1 MELKEYCIQ
10 QNKMIEFEYI
20 TAKTI
25 QYETHRQTQTDH
37 NISGQ
42 WDKLVWRGSA
52 EAEEDYLNK

>member
-1 MELKEYCIQ
+1 
-10 QNKMIEFEYI
+10 MIEFEYI